1 MGRLGRGGAAGGRRR
16 GRTRPNEESRR
27 RSSQR
32 RALLFP
38 SICSFRIPSSFPQRR
53 RAAAGPI
60 LSAHAGHGGGA
71 GSGGALRRGRG
82 KMGRGG
88 LGRLD
93 TQGKLATS
101 ISNKRRPSRSAPGAH
116 GPHTGA
122 STQVRLQGRIPALGR
137 RGRAGRRRRLHR
149 SSFAQHHR
157 RTPSPLPCE
166 WRRVATR
173 IRPRHMLAAG
183 GAGSAR
189 GGGGDPRLSP
199 PPALDSAGAT
209 APARRGCTPEHDCAV
224 AGVEATTLH
233 VCTRWRRR
241 AAAVAAARRRRRRP
255 LEWVPWRPFGGS
267 PLPPHECCEGPRAT
281 FAVLPHC
288 RLPPY
293 PPIRVAPSATRRS
306 AGPPGHPFPTNPT
319 PPVQTTDPNTST
331 RTFIDETHVRYIQTH
346 HSMQADA

>member
-1 MGRLGRGGAAGGRRR
+1 MERLDAQGKLRTGARDKKRASGSAAVDHCPHTAGSRRVRRR
-16 GRTRPNEESRR
+16 GQIR
-27 RSSQR
+27 
-32 RALLFP
+32 
-38 SICSFRIPSSFPQRR
+38 
-53 RAAAGPI
+53 
-60 LSAHAGHGGGA
+60 
-71 GSGGALRRGRG
+71 
-82 KMGRGG
+82 
-88 LGRLD
+88 
-93 TQGKLATS
+93 
-101 ISNKRRPSRSAPGAH
+101 
-116 GPHTGA
+116 
-122 STQVRLQGRIPALGR
+122 VLGR

-255 LEWVPWRPFGGS
+255 LEWLPWRPFGGS